1 MCVIWSSAELQDT
14 CPKLSRSFTLKS
26 FLWLLLCN
34 VFLGLFQWKWK
45 TSNFICSHFF
55 LPASIIFNGCF
66 KLSFYNVLRA
76 THTQGKKENIQQVS
90 CKFHIFQWWKRL
102 TFWILIAVLRKP
114 LYKVFF
120 SFFFPPQKSQAVH
133 MLPARQCKQ
142 ICFSGFPLSNQPP
155 AEMCYLRWNVSDT
168 WSNNYSCLAV
178 MLRIKRE

>member
-1 MCVIWSSAELQDT
+1 M
-14 CPKLSRSFTLKS
+14 S
-26 FLWLLLCN
+26 FL
-34 VFLGLFQWKWK
+34 VFFNGSEKLVILSVH
-45 TSNFICSHFF
+45 TFF
-55 LPASIIFNGCF
+55 SPASIIFNGCF

-90 CKFHIFQWWKRL
+90 CKCHIFQWWKRL

-120 SFFFPPQKSQAVH
+120 SFLFFFLPPKKSQAVH

-142 ICFSGFPLSNQPP
+142 ICFSGNPLSNQPP